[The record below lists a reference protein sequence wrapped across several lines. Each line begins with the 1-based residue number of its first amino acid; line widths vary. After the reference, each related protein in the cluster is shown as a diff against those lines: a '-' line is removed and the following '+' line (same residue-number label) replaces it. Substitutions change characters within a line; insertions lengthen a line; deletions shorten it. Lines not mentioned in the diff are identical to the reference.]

1 MSIHK
6 GKEGKL
12 TDKVDQ
18 LLRYDEDYFMNHI
31 WSVTERYPKKVED
44 FLTMVAPL
52 EVFRLMTS
60 KPKIRKRALK
70 TYKKNEGDIMESIK
84 NIERKKY
91 PWSVVNEDTIYDKL
105 EQEELVNLMLFFV
118 TNGKKEVNKTKEI
131 FSEVFVIAKKAFRS
145 EKDLLKLEDGKE
157 EFFNLGKN
165 KMIDKSDLSKALT
178 IASHMSNG
186 YPSLLIDDEFG
197 ELNEPR
203 YETFYIYLFCDKYIS
218 EFKYLQLIVTSQSD
232 YKKINHWSLTRNF
245 EYIAKNIEVS
255 DEVLND
261 AYSLFQHDKRIKEKY
276 KGNGNFFPVKD
287 FAFIIADRM
296 SILEAIEIFQKNV
309 ENEMR
314 RVLYVKASTIAM
326 KVKDSMAITADNH
339 KPVIDNESYRDIEEE
354 ISKVGVYNEQINR
367 VNAYLIASTHS
378 KGGIS
383 AELLDIPLSTKAWQ
397 EVNKYTDLISFG
409 FLADTPILADTPMI
423 DEEEEEVRAKS
434 EQERAE
440 AIYII
445 LVQFVQ
451 AALLVAQKEVIKLKE
466 KNFNSK
472 KAKNSEKKTI
482 DKLEKTVFN
491 QKQELSQKDNA
502 LKKNKEELSALSDK
516 VRKLSKSNSRLE
528 SLENQNEQLQIE
540 NEKLKKDL
548 ENQKPIIVEK
558 TVRNTGVDIEKV
570 LDKLNSPDEHVVMVG
585 GHPALIA
592 KVKQWSPNMD
602 FIEPRD
608 YSKEISSKATIV
620 IMNVSYLNHAMS
632 SKAFDRIEKIKKEHD
647 VQVVYL
653 NSQSTN
659 KDFLLKE
666 IGEQLA

>member
-18 LLRYDEDYFMNHI
+18 LLRHDEDYFMNHI

-314 RVLYVKASTIAM
+314 RVLYVKASTIAI

-409 FLADTPILADTPMI
+409 FLADTPMI
-423 DEEEEEVRAKS
+423 DEKEEEARVKS

-472 KAKNSEKKTI
+472 KAKNSEKKAI
-482 DKLEKTVFN
+482 EKLEKTVFN

-502 LKKNKEELSALSDK
+502 LKNNKEELSALSDK

-528 SLENQNEQLQIE
+528 SLENQNEQLKIE

-632 SKAFDRIEKIKKEHD
+632 SKAFERIEKIKKEHN

>member
-18 LLRYDEDYFMNHI
+18 LLRHDEDYFMNHI
-31 WSVTERYPKKVED
+31 WSVTERYHKKVED

-91 PWSVVNEDTIYDKL
+91 PWSVVNEDTIYDKI

-165 KMIDKSDLSKALT
+165 KMIDKSDLSK
-178 IASHMSNG
+178 ASHMSNG

-409 FLADTPILADTPMI
+409 FLADTPMI

-502 LKKNKEELSALSDK
+502 LKNNKEELSALSDK

-528 SLENQNEQLQIE
+528 SLENQNEQLRFE
-540 NEKLKKDL
+540 NEKLKKEL

-558 TVRNTGVDIEKV
+558 AVRNTGVDIEKV

-632 SKAFDRIEKIKKEHD
+632 SKAFERIEKIKKEHD
-647 VQVVYL
+647 VQVAYL